1 MSSVPE
7 VSSEERELYQGVSD
21 TPTSYAREGAD
32 VHPPP
37 DFAPYKSTALRH
49 PKEPLVFL
57 PQSVTEVTGPRLGDE
72 RVVAGDDDLTGQH
85 EWGADRG
92 ADHGVGSRVGYGG
105 QAVAGDVGGGV
116 AGERGGALSTFVGSV
131 AGGA

>member
-21 TPTSYAREGAD
+21 TPTSYVREGAD

-49 PKEPLVFL
+49 PKEPLVY
-57 PQSVTEVTGPRLGDE
+57 SAAVDDGGD
-72 RVVAGDDDLTGQH
+72 
-85 EWGADRG
+85 
-92 ADHGVGSRVGYGG
+92 GS
-105 QAVAGDVGGGV
+105 AVGG
-116 AGERGGALSTFVGSV
+116 
-131 AGGA
+131 

>member
-7 VSSEERELYQGVSD
+7 VSSEERELYRGCFGHAGELCPRRCRRD
-21 TPTSYAREGAD
+21 
-32 VHPPP
+32 PPP

-72 RVVAGDDDLTGQH
+72 RVVAGD
-85 EWGADRG
+85 R
-92 ADHGVGSRVGYGG
+92 
-105 QAVAGDVGGGV
+105 
-116 AGERGGALSTFVGSV
+116 
-131 AGGA
+131 